1 MRDEA
6 WEILPSSK
14 LGLYGEGGEVS
25 GQGENVGLLYGK
37 VCEVAE
43 GEKFFS
49 AVVGPR
55 TERKSKRSQEGVPR
69 RHQGPSSSH
78 VITSEINKG
87 IGGLAS
93 KN

>member
-6 WEILPSSK
+6 WEILSSSK

-25 GQGENVGLLYGK
+25 GEGKNVGLLYGK

-43 GEKFFS
+43 GGKFFS

-55 TERKSKRSQEGVPR
+55 SGNRKGHRKGSR

-78 VITSEINKG
+78 VITSEINRG